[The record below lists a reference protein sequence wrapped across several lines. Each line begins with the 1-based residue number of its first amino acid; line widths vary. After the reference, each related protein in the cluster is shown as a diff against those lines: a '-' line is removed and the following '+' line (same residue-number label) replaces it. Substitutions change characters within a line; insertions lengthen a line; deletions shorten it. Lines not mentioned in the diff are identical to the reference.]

1 VPSRFDTPG
10 HTLRAELANELEK
23 RGYPYDEL
31 NVPFERYLAQAL
43 SGLTGEPVSELQT
56 PVAALIVQA
65 RNLIRGGNATAATS
79 PTDTALAD
87 IATHDGI
94 SFALTDGGTLQL
106 VDGGQISL
114 VGT

>member
-1 VPSRFDTPG
+1 MPSRFDTPG
-10 HTLRAELANELEK
+10 HSLRSELAKELEK

-31 NVPFERYLAQAL
+31 NVSFGRYLAQSL
-43 SGLTGEPVSELQT
+43 SGLTGEPVSEYQT
-56 PVAALIVQA
+56 PIAELIIQT
-65 RNLIRGGNATAATS
+65 RNLIRGGNASAATS
-79 PTDTALAD
+79 PMDTALAD

-94 SFALTDGGTLQL
+94 SFALTGGDTLQL